1 MSIKDMPS
9 VLEDIEK
16 KFYTATVSKIRSTA
30 TKGDF
35 KNAFRFIRRAEL
47 LDGVKRKLFAEVQ
60 KLQIMHG
67 MPHNEL
73 DDNPY
78 METSEWKK

>member
-1 MSIKDMPS
+1 MTIKDMPS

-35 KNAFRFIRRAEL
+35 KNAFRFIDRAEL
-47 LDGVKRKLFAEVQ
+47 LDGVKHKLFAEVQ

-67 MPHNEL
+67 MPTNEL